1 MENCKLLHE
10 NVYAYVEK
18 DLPPILMQQFDTHIN
33 ACADCAALVGEFK
46 SVMVLMEGQKSVEP
60 KPFAETRIL
69 QAIESRL
76 EKKQKSSSPVFARI
90 LQPAFVSMGII
101 VAVAIGFVIGSDFA
115 DANLQYSQKEEM
127 TEAVRSD
134 LNVPEFMTDD
144 IFYFSE

>member
-18 DLPPILMQQFDTHIN
+18 DLPPILMQQLDTHVN
-33 ACADCAALVGEFK
+33 ACADCATLVGEFK
-46 SVMVLMEGQKSVEP
+46 SVLGLMEGQKSIDP
-60 KPFAETRIL
+60 KPFAETRIM

-76 EKKQKSSSPVFARI
+76 EKKQTSYSPVLVRI
-90 LQPAFVSMGII
+90 LQPAFVSIGLIA
-101 VAVAIGFVIGSDFA
+101 AVAIGFVIGSDFA
-115 DANLQYSQKEEM
+115 DVNLQYSQNEEM